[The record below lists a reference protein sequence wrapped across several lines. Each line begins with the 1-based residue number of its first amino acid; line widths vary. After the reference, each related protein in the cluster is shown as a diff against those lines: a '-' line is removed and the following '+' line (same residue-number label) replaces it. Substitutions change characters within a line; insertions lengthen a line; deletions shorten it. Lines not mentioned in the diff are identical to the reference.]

1 MRTSTVNSTAYVASW
16 GQEFKIPTAGISVR
30 MQKMSGVQ
38 KAPGS
43 VELKLP
49 DKGEQPMDLAPRT
62 AHQHAA
68 VAASAAKPTQLQVT
82 TIGPALRPHLDTA
95 KSAFTTLGQRLPASP
110 RPVLQPAIS
119 VSSTGGNVI
128 AASVTPS
135 YTVKS
140 VGGSSVPQLST
151 LRHMV
156 TPSATGLSSPNAGT
170 IVTSIA
176 SPMASIIRGNTITTT
191 QIGHTLS
198 HQFSSHVPRGPAA
211 VASIN
216 TAPKSALAT
225 PMLRSSMSQASTAP
239 HIPVGQ
245 ARAAGLVPARAAF
258 PSMPRSAGLSM
269 AQVMDLQKTYGVP
282 RSGSHGG
289 AGQVQIGFASGRSLE
304 PLARTTLGHP
314 SVSVAKS
321 LHVTQPIV
329 HSLHQVPEK
338 TFKCNTS
345 PATVQYT
352 AVPGLAAGTTGHS
365 AVIPSSPSPLTTSNS
380 STASCGATIVSPH
393 AQVVQP
399 SVPIRS
405 NMGTMSLVTLAPT
418 SAVQS
423 APQVV
428 ATSQPASLHGSN
440 LATGGSG
447 IHPIFT
453 VVSNKSPLSVAPAS
467 TAPSIGIPQNRLAG
481 ASRLATTASPAVQP
495 TSVQVAGSA
504 TRPITTTVAIHPPT
518 MSVPTVSVVKTRSED
533 ASKDDRRYVPGT
545 KVFGPTSLVGSTA
558 GMHSSS
564 GLEATATVSEPTG
577 NLFVTGATARN
588 LATTISSASSN
599 APTTASALPATVVI
613 SDTRTDRPAQ
623 LQGAAATPSYA
634 VPATYLYEPY
644 PIQGATITMHP
655 YAAATPAGVTPVFPV
670 ASARPSRPHL
680 VSGGSMPSSATT
692 VVHPPQPLQQQQQQ
706 QAQLSQPQQ
715 QQPTATHLGA
725 LSLGASPTLGVAT
738 TLGSPSPLGAASPVG
753 ATSLSSTV
761 VPTMGATA
769 GQVVSA
775 ASVGTCQAT
784 PSAIAAPPPLGSM
797 QQPLGAASLGAAVPL
812 GSTMGSGPLGAT
824 TVRAPLM
831 VAVDSTSGRQHQQQ
845 QQLVSHS
852 ALHTQQT
859 GFTSTGLTAHSNSVS
874 DGVATSQPSAATQ
887 PYSCVTPSNL
897 LSPTHSS
904 TPPNH
909 NTSPRPS
916 ILRKRTFESAHLSV
930 KKNLM
935 ASLPGS
941 EPASPRS
948 EAPASLS
955 TTSSPKPASD
965 IQQESSNS
973 SSTASDP
980 LLPEASKTSSL
991 PMVNIKQEPPDTCE
1005 TPPNGNASVLPALQ
1019 NSTVEASPRKKPRKQ
1034 LLCATELLDIHST
1047 DGDDDM
1053 EKESL
1058 ENLKK
1063 EFSRGDDMKCVAFCK
1078 RPSMSLLTSYSHNW
1092 KTRQNHFIRHSD
1104 VKPKDDKKQTVND
1117 LANQKG
1123 VLQKANGWK
1132 VFHLTSQM
1140 EDVVDLEDTVHS
1152 KLSQLLN
1159 FIEDKPPAIRVKPLN
1174 MDEERI
1180 LNKIN
1185 DLIKG
1190 NLQRSKIVQ
1199 DQVTEAKQQVLK
1211 VLDHKPR
1218 IVEIIGKYVSKRPL
1232 KKREKM

>member
-1 MRTSTVNSTAYVASW
+1 
-16 GQEFKIPTAGISVR
+16 

-43 VELKLP
+43 VELKPP

-62 AHQHAA
+62 AHPHA
-68 VAASAAKPTQLQVT
+68 AAKPAPLQVT

-140 VGGSSVPQLST
+140 VGGSST

-156 TPSATGLSSPNAGT
+156 TPTATGVSLPNAGA
-170 IVTSIA
+170 IVTSVA
-176 SPMASIIRGNTITTT
+176 PQMASIIRGSTITTT
-191 QIGHTLS
+191 QIGHTTS

-225 PMLRSSMSQASTAP
+225 PMLRSSMSQANTAP

-245 ARAAGLVPARAAF
+245 ARAAGLVPTRATFA
-258 PSMPRSAGLSM
+258 SLPRSANLAM
-269 AQVMDLQKTYGVP
+269 THVMDLQK
-282 RSGSHGG
+282 SGSHGG

-304 PLARTTLGHP
+304 PLARTALGHP
-314 SVSVAKS
+314 SVSIAKS
-321 LHVTQPIV
+321 LHVSQPIV

-352 AVPGLAAGTTGHS
+352 AVPSIAPGTTGHS
-365 AVIPSSPSPLTTSNS
+365 AVIPSSPLTTCNS

-428 ATSQPASLHGSN
+428 ATSQPASFHGSN
-440 LATGGSG
+440 LATGASG
-447 IHPIFT
+447 IHPIIT
-453 VVSNKSPLSVAPAS
+453 VVSNKSPLSAAPSS
-467 TAPSIGIPQNRLAG
+467 TAPSIGLPQSRLG
-481 ASRLATTASPAVQP
+481 ASRLATTAALAVQP

-504 TRPITTTVAIHPPT
+504 SRPITTTVAIHPPT

-545 KVFGPTSLVGSTA
+545 KVYGPASLVGSTA
-558 GMHSSS
+558 GMHCSA
-564 GLEATATVSEPTG
+564 GVEAAATVSEPTG
-577 NLFVTGATARN
+577 NLFVTGAAARN
-588 LATTISSASSN
+588 LTTTISSTSSN
-599 APTTASALPATVVI
+599 APTTASPMPATVVI
-613 SDTRTDRPAQ
+613 SDTRVERSAQ

-670 ASARPSRPHL
+670 ASARPPSRPHL
-680 VSGGSMPSSATT
+680 VSGGSIPSSATT

-715 QQPTATHLGA
+715 PTATHLGA
-725 LSLGASPTLGVAT
+725 LSLGASSALGVTT
-738 TLGSPSPLGAASPVG
+738 TLGSASPIGAASPVG
-753 ATSLSSTV
+753 ATPLSSAV
-761 VPTMGATA
+761 VPTMGTAA

-775 ASVGTCQAT
+775 ASVGTSQAT
-784 PSAIAAPPPLGSM
+784 PSAITVPPSLGSL
-797 QQPLGAASLGAAVPL
+797 QQPLGAAASLGAATPL
-812 GSTMGSGPLGAT
+812 GSTMGSGPMGST

-831 VAVDSTSGRQHQQQ
+831 VAVDSMSGRHQQQ

-852 ALHTQQT
+852 ALHAQQA
-859 GFTSTGLTAHSNSVS
+859 GFTTTSLTAHSNSVS
-874 DGVATSQPSAATQ
+874 DGVASSQPSATTQ
-887 PYSCVTPSNL
+887 PYSCATPSNL

-980 LLPEASKTSSL
+980 LLSEASKTSSL
-991 PMVNIKQEPPDTCE
+991 PMVNIKQEPPDACE
-1005 TPPNGNASVLPALQ
+1005 TPPNGNASVLPTLQ

-1140 EDVVDLEDTVHS
+1140 EDVVDLEDTVHR
-1152 KLSQLLN
+1152 KLSQLLD

-1190 NLQRSKIVQ
+1190 NLQRSRIVQ

>member
-1 MRTSTVNSTAYVASW
+1 
-16 GQEFKIPTAGISVR
+16 
-30 MQKMSGVQ
+30 MSGVQ

-43 VELKLP
+43 VELKPP

-62 AHQHAA
+62 AHQHA
-68 VAASAAKPTQLQVT
+68 VAAAKPTQLQVT

-128 AASVTPS
+128 AASVTP
-135 YTVKS
+135 TFTLK
-140 VGGSSVPQLST
+140 SVPQLST

-156 TPSATGLSSPNAGT
+156 TPSATGVSSPNAGT

-191 QIGHTLS
+191 QIGHTAS

-225 PMLRSSMSQASTAP
+225 PMLRSSMSQANTAP

-258 PSMPRSAGLSM
+258 ASMPRSAGLSM
-269 AQVMDLQKTYGVP
+269 AQVMDLQK
-282 RSGSHGG
+282 SGSHGG

-304 PLARTTLGHP
+304 PQARTTLGHP
-314 SVSVAKS
+314 SVSIAKS

-428 ATSQPASLHGSN
+428 ATGQPASLHGSN

-467 TAPSIGIPQNRLAG
+467 TAPSIGLPQSRLAG
-481 ASRLATTASPAVQP
+481 ASRLATTAAPAVQP

-518 MSVPTVSVVKTRSED
+518 MSVPTVSVVKTRPED

-558 GMHSSS
+558 GMHSSA
-564 GLEATATVSEPTG
+564 GLEAAATVSEPTG

-588 LATTISSASSN
+588 LATTISSTSSN
-599 APTTASALPATVVI
+599 ASTTASPLPATVVI

-644 PIQGATITMHP
+644 PIQGTTITMHP

-680 VSGGSMPSSATT
+680 VSGGQHAFVSDYRRVT
-692 VVHPPQPLQQQQQQ
+692 
-706 QAQLSQPQQ
+706 
-715 QQPTATHLGA
+715 
-725 LSLGASPTLGVAT
+725 T
-738 TLGSPSPLGAASPVG
+738 TLGSPSPLGAASPLG
-753 ATSLSSTV
+753 ATSLSSAV
-761 VPTMGATA
+761 VPTMGAAA

-775 ASVGTCQAT
+775 ASVGTGQAT
-784 PSAIAAPPPLGSM
+784 PSAIAAPPPLGSL
-797 QQPLGAASLGAAVPL
+797 QQPLGAAASLGAATPL

-852 ALHTQQT
+852 ALHAQQT

-874 DGVATSQPSAATQ
+874 DGVASSQPSAATQ

-1140 EDVVDLEDTVHS
+1140 EDVVDLEDTVHN

>member
-1 MRTSTVNSTAYVASW
+1 MLVGGCLCPPRDPGLLFWVGTERCGLPLLRRGGKSSSLVGGGFITRKGAVGWCPRIWTVQNDLLGELGTFV
-16 GQEFKIPTAGISVR
+16 G
-30 MQKMSGVQ
+30 MSGVQ

-239 HIPVGQ
+239 HIPVGRTRPVYKMTRWIAKFHEPVEEFIREDYESAQQ

-670 ASARPSRPHL
+670 ASARPSLGPL
-680 VSGGSMPSSATT
+680 MSSGGYCSAPH
-692 VVHPPQPLQQQQQQ
+692 HPCLQ
-706 QAQLSQPQQ
+706 
-715 QQPTATHLGA
+715 
-725 LSLGASPTLGVAT
+725 
-738 TLGSPSPLGAASPVG
+738 
-753 ATSLSSTV
+753 
-761 VPTMGATA
+761 
-769 GQVVSA
+769 
-775 ASVGTCQAT
+775 
-784 PSAIAAPPPLGSM
+784 
-797 QQPLGAASLGAAVPL
+797 
-812 GSTMGSGPLGAT
+812 
-824 TVRAPLM
+824 
-831 VAVDSTSGRQHQQQ
+831 
-845 QQLVSHS
+845 
-852 ALHTQQT
+852 
-859 GFTSTGLTAHSNSVS
+859 
-874 DGVATSQPSAATQ
+874 SQPSAEVELV
-887 PYSCVTPSNL
+887 VTWPL
-897 LSPTHSS
+897 G
-904 TPPNH
+904 
-909 NTSPRPS
+909 
-916 ILRKRTFESAHLSV
+916 SV
-930 KKNLM
+930 PQAEKPGR
-935 ASLPGS
+935 LPG
-941 EPASPRS
+941 
-948 EAPASLS
+948 
-955 TTSSPKPASD
+955 
-965 IQQESSNS
+965 
-973 SSTASDP
+973 
-980 LLPEASKTSSL
+980 
-991 PMVNIKQEPPDTCE
+991 
-1005 TPPNGNASVLPALQ
+1005 VLGHQP
-1019 NSTVEASPRKKPRKQ
+1019 SH
-1034 LLCATELLDIHST
+1034 LCATELLDIHST